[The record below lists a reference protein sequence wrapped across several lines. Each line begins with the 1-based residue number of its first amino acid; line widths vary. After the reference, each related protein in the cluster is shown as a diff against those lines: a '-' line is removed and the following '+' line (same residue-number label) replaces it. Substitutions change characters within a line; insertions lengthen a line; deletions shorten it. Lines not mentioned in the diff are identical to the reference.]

1 MQTEKKCNR
10 NKVGHTSEKKTVVH
24 VPFTM
29 EAWKM
34 IKEKAAST
42 GMSAATFVRVAS
54 LAACEK

>member
-1 MQTEKKCNR
+1 MDKVKKCNC

-54 LAACEK
+54 LAACDK